1 MDHHHGSEEGAD
13 DDSTMAKNHRR
24 SRHLLASTVRLRGGG
39 GAEILDCAA
48 ASSSM
53 APLTA
58 ADYGS
63 IIDGAS
69 DWLNNLGSPSALVAG
84 AVVATLYENIHSG
97 DLVASAD
104 DSYWVQLGKKVTHLL
119 LLSAF
124 ALEVVAI
131 FVTTVTAT
139 MLRSSVPELI
149 HPSVESLSSPLEFL
163 RENYEFEYLTARI
176 CFLQG
181 LLNWLAAIALT
192 HLLPAPHS
200 DDNNYPR
207 HAASVAAFNMFVALS
222 ILTVI
227 VMMLSFYN
235 THMTFYKNYLEML
248 CRWVHVTI
256 QAYFRIVGG
265 PQMWPPRPLGL
276 ILTPLLLLSLYCG
289 YRTLTLYEPPTTKP
303 QTEPTRH
310 ETTGLFSPLKG

>member
-1 MDHHHGSEEGAD
+1 
-13 DDSTMAKNHRR
+13 
-24 SRHLLASTVRLRGGG
+24 LA
-39 GAEILDCAA
+39 
-48 ASSSM
+48 
-53 APLTA
+53 LTA

-97 DLVASAD
+97 DLVANAD

-139 MLRSSVPELI
+139 MLRSSIPELI

-176 CFLQG
+176 SFLQG

-200 DDNNYPR
+200 DENKPR
-207 HAASVAAFNMFVALS
+207 HASVEAFNMFVALS

-227 VMMLSFYN
+227 VVMLSFYN

-256 QAYFRIVGG
+256 QAYFRILGG

-289 YRTLTLYEPPTTKP
+289 YRALTLYEPPTPKP
-303 QTEPTRH
+303 PPEEPSRQH
-310 ETTGLFSPLKG
+310 QTTGLFSPLKG